1 MIYDVTGDILKTRAA
16 ALAHGIAPDDD
27 FNQGLAL
34 ALHTAWPAMVKDYR
48 HYAHSH
54 GAKAG
59 DAWIWSGPGAR
70 VVNLLTQEPKGDH
83 GAHAGKA
90 TTHNVRHALK
100 ALRKIV
106 ERESLSSL
114 ALPRLATGVGGLDW
128 ATVRPMIEEA
138 LGDLS
143 VPVYVYATYHPGV
156 AADEPGV

>member
-1 MIYDVTGDILKTRAA
+1 MIYEVTGDILKTRAA

-48 HYAHSH
+48 HYTHSH

-70 VVNLLTQEPKGDH
+70 IVNLLTQQPKADH
-83 GAHAGKA
+83 GAHSGGA

-128 ATVRPMIEEA
+128 ATVRPMIDET
-138 LGDLS
+138 LGDLDI
-143 VPVYVYATYHPGV
+143 PVYLYTTYHPGV